1 LRLWYYLCSG
11 SRLPSPPVH
20 PTQPR
25 TEIPQFSH
33 LECDLLRRYAAYL
46 YYRSRGWVVR
56 PGLALGGVHFLLY
69 AQGPAWRHAAF
80 GVVVDRA
87 EMDGQQLTCAA
98 LAVHVRVVHSVGKGI
113 AVYKR
118 NLELVMANSYA
129 TSSTNQERLAANSI
143 IKTEKL
149 LSTVKSMHHFMHR
162 DFLKAGSKVA
172 AK

>member
-20 PTQPR
+20 PTQAR

-33 LECDLLRRYAAYL
+33 LERDLLRRYAAYL

-98 LAVHVRVVHSVGKGI
+98 LAVHVRVVHSVGK
-113 AVYKR
+113 
-118 NLELVMANSYA
+118 
-129 TSSTNQERLAANSI
+129 
-143 IKTEKL
+143 
-149 LSTVKSMHHFMHR
+149 
-162 DFLKAGSKVA
+162 
-172 AK
+172 